1 MRPRLLLLAAFTFG
15 ELLGCKPDADLHP
28 LCYAGTVVGSSC
40 TDGLLVDVDPA
51 YPIGNP
57 TSLAGGAFLG
67 RNVVAV
73 NYSALVGVGNLTTG
87 QRLYFTYT
95 DATNQPRG
103 TVCLAYD
110 PVKPAVPHL
119 VLTTASATPCTA
131 T

>member
-1 MRPRLLLLAAFTFG
+1 MRPRLLLFASAFCALAA
-15 ELLGCKPDADLHP
+15 GCKHDADLHP

-51 YPIGNP
+51 YSIGNP
-57 TSLAGGAFLG
+57 TSSAGGTFLG

-73 NYSALVGVGNLTTG
+73 NYSTLAGVGNLTTG

-95 DATNQPRG
+95 NASNEPRG

-131 T
+131 P